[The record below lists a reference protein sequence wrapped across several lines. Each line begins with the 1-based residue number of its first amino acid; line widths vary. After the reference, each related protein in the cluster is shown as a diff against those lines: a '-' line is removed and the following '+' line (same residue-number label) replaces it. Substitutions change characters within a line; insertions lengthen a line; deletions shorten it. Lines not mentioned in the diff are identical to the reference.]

1 MLKTAVIGATSYIG
15 KHLIKM
21 YRDKYPDCIGTYF
34 SNKKENNKNKYF
46 NIINSNINELKLMD
60 TGHKS
65 VIITAAQPNIG
76 YCEKN
81 PKDSYNVN
89 VKATLKT
96 IEILLKTSI
105 KIIFLS
111 SDYVFEGTKG
121 SYTDE
126 DITKPTTEYGKQK
139 KEVEDKLKNI
149 SSNINI
155 LRLSKIYGTQ
165 KGDKTLLDE
174 AANLLKK
181 NIPVSA
187 AEDQYFC
194 PTLIQD
200 LVQVI
205 DKVQNSSLKNKINIC
220 SDEIWSRYNLILNL
234 AGALNVNKNL
244 VKKIKLYDMAG
255 FKNRPLNTSMTCNK
269 LNSEIKFKFQS
280 ILDVNKKIAQNYEI

>member
-139 KEVEDKLKNI
+139 KK
-149 SSNINI
+149 
-155 LRLSKIYGTQ
+155 
-165 KGDKTLLDE
+165 
-174 AANLLKK
+174 
-181 NIPVSA
+181 
-187 AEDQYFC
+187 
-194 PTLIQD
+194 
-200 LVQVI
+200 
-205 DKVQNSSLKNKINIC
+205 
-220 SDEIWSRYNLILNL
+220 
-234 AGALNVNKNL
+234 
-244 VKKIKLYDMAG
+244 
-255 FKNRPLNTSMTCNK
+255 
-269 LNSEIKFKFQS
+269 
-280 ILDVNKKIAQNYEI
+280 